1 VARLVLLGV
10 VLGVAGTLL
19 RIKVMAANPPPPPP
33 HTHSHTHSHKKKKKS
48 CDVNE

>member
-19 RIKVMAANPPPPPP
+19 RIKVMAANPPPP
-33 HTHSHTHSHKKKKKS
+33 HTHSHTHTHSHKKKES